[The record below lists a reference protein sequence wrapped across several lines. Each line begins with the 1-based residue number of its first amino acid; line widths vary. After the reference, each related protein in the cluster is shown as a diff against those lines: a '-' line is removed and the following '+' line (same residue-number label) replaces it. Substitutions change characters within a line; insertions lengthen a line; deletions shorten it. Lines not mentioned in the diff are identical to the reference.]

1 MEIKYKNKQIEKI
14 CTDQQQAKKKHGLEI
29 AVKLFQR
36 INEIKASNS
45 LEDMERNNIGGCHKL
60 QGKRTGQYAF
70 ILKQPFRLI
79 VEKVDNETI
88 IAKIIEIVD
97 YH

>member
-1 MEIKYKNKQIEKI
+1 MYIIYKNKQIEKI
-14 CTDQQQAKKKHGLEI
+14 CTDQQEAQKKHGLEI

-45 LEDMERNNIGGCHKL
+45 LEDMVKNNIGGCHKL
-60 QGKRTGQYAF
+60 LGKRNGQYAF

-79 VEKVDNETI
+79 VEKVENEI
-88 IAKIIEIVD
+88 IIVKIIEIID